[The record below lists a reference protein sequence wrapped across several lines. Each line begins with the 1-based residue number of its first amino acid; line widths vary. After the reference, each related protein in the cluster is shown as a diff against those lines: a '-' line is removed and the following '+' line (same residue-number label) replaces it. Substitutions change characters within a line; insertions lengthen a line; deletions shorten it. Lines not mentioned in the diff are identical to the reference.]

1 MKPLGIGIDIVEINR
16 FKKSLRNKKK
26 SILNRL
32 FTKKEIL
39 ICGKKKLYI
48 NCFTKR
54 FAAKEALV
62 KALGT
67 GFRKNINFKDI
78 EIKNNTYGKPY
89 FTINSKLKNKMSKT
103 LGTKKFKVFLSMSDE
118 KNYAIANVLIFSKNN
133 FFII

>member
-1 MKPLGIGIDIVEINR
+1 MKLLGIGIDIIEINR

-62 KALGT
+62 K

-78 EIKNNTYGKPY
+78 EIKNNIYGKPY
-89 FTINSKLKNKMSKT
+89 FSINSKLKNKMSKI
-103 LGTKKFKVFLSMSDE
+103 LGAKKIKVFLSISDE
-118 KNYAIANVLIFSKNN
+118 KNYAIANVLILK
-133 FFII
+133 I

>member
-1 MKPLGIGIDIVEINR
+1 MKLLGIGIDIIEINR

-78 EIKNNTYGKPY
+78 EIKNNIYGKPY
-89 FTINSKLKNKMSKT
+89 FSINSKLKNKMSKI
-103 LGTKKFKVFLSMSDE
+103 LGAKKIKVFLSISDE
-118 KNYAIANVLIFSKNN
+118 KNYAIANVLILK
-133 FFII
+133 I

>member
-118 KNYAIANVLIFSKNN
+118 KNYATANVLVLKI
-133 FFII
+133 

>member
-118 KNYAIANVLIFSKNN
+118 KNYAIANVLHT
-133 FFII
+133 

>member
-1 MKPLGIGIDIVEINR
+1 MKLLGIGIDIVEINR
-16 FKKSLRNKKK
+16 FKKNLRNKKK

-39 ICGKKKLYI
+39 VCEKKKLYI
-48 NCFTKR
+48 NCFAKR

-89 FTINSKLKNKMSKT
+89 FIINSKLKNKMSKI

-118 KNYAIANVLIFSKNN
+118 KNYATANVLVLKI
-133 FFII
+133 

>member
-54 FAAKEALV
+54 FA
-62 KALGT
+62 T
-67 GFRKNINFKDI
+67 SC
-78 EIKNNTYGKPY
+78 
-89 FTINSKLKNKMSKT
+89 NSCWCCT
-103 LGTKKFKVFLSMSDE
+103 
-118 KNYAIANVLIFSKNN
+118 
-133 FFII
+133 

>member
-48 NCFTKR
+48 NCFTKT

-118 KNYAIANVLIFSKNN
+118 KNYAIANVLILK
-133 FFII
+133 I

>member
-103 LGTKKFKVFLSMSDE
+103 LGTKKFKVFLSMYDE
-118 KNYAIANVLIFSKNN
+118 KNYAIANVLILK
-133 FFII
+133 I

>member
-48 NCFTKR
+48 NH
-54 FAAKEALV
+54 L
-62 KALGT
+62 
-67 GFRKNINFKDI
+67 
-78 EIKNNTYGKPY
+78 NT
-89 FTINSKLKNKMSKT
+89 ICL
-103 LGTKKFKVFLSMSDE
+103 L
-118 KNYAIANVLIFSKNN
+118 
-133 FFII
+133 